1 MKNLR
6 MIRAVMDSLPFV
18 KWDKFIKAKSGAGT
32 DRLTYVVY
40 GWVVKDYGWVGGDFV
55 VLYFKFNPYHLTF
68 FTSCAERAK
77 EIGYALFGDLYKHHP
92 CRDIKD
98 LK

>member
-1 MKNLR
+1 
-6 MIRAVMDSLPFV
+6 MIQAVMDSLPFV
-18 KWDKFIKAKSGAGT
+18 KWDKFIRAKS

-40 GWVVKDYGWVGGDFV
+40 GWIETDYATDFI

-68 FTSCAERAK
+68 FTSCTEKAK